1 MGGCVIVFFMQS
13 FHKSYLWNLG
23 LFERLG
29 FYLDY
34 LILKYHLQKRLD
46 AVYVSKFLI

>member
-13 FHKSYLWNLG
+13 FHKSYLWNSG
-23 LFERLG
+23 LFERIG

-46 AVYVSKFLI
+46 AVYVLEFLI